1 MSDKR
6 LIDANAVENHLF
18 YTTRENDDYNE
29 GYFDG
34 VRDAKEIVRN
44 SKTIDPET
52 LRPKASWEPVRP
64 GDDIWFKCSHC
75 GCEISTSWDYDDPD
89 DMWNYCPSCGAKMFG
104 DG

>member
-6 LIDANAVENHLF
+6 LIDANTVENHLF
-18 YTTRENDDYNE
+18 YTTRENDDYEE

-52 LRPKASWEPVRP
+52 LRPKAS
-64 GDDIWFKCSHC
+64 
-75 GCEISTSWDYDDPD
+75 
-89 DMWNYCPSCGAKMFG
+89 
-104 DG
+104 